1 MYLEEWPRSAG
12 DGTKG
17 GDLDLRREKRQT
29 ATQGNRGRG
38 RPGKYVGLSPDKA
51 RLLHVPKS
59 SPGPLHLLSACHTEC
74 APCPNQNEC
83 SFFPNAEK
91 LVHLI
96 ALQCHSSH
104 LLHVN

>member
-51 RLLHVPKS
+51 RLLQDRVTEVMLGLT
-59 SPGPLHLLSACHTEC
+59 PGPPLLPQPSSWWSWLRTHAHPMT
-74 APCPNQNEC
+74 CP
-83 SFFPNAEK
+83 
-91 LVHLI
+91 
-96 ALQCHSSH
+96 
-104 LLHVN
+104 